1 MRVNIRRLAGNLG
14 VRPKQV
20 EAALR
25 LLQAGHTVPYLAYYA
40 RSRTGGLSET
50 ALRHIARY
58 LEEQKR
64 LAERKQSV
72 LKHIEG
78 QDRLTEELRES
89 ILRAE
94 DAPQLEEL
102 FFPFK
107 QAQET
112 LADQAHAQGLS
123 KLAEAVWTS
132 DPVAEHLPE
141 LLPTFVHPDAGLNT
155 AEDVLEG
162 VRHLLAERLAQLWS
176 WRRVGR
182 RVLRETAVLV
192 ARRHPELPEREG
204 QEFRDFFQFREP
216 IRRIRPYLLLTL
228 VRGERE
234 HALQLDIEFD
244 QEKVRQTL
252 LEHFPIREHRHLEL
266 IRSAADEAIELYL
279 IPALVGEL
287 RRKLHQR
294 AEDYAAEVIGESLRR
309 LALVRPMG
317 GYRVL
322 AIDPALRPGCRVA
335 VLDESGTVLECRLL
349 HLLGWSRSE
358 RTPHEQSKA
367 TPVESPPAEAHPVNS
382 ASGESDSADAQT
394 TEKANASA
402 SRGAD
407 GTYASAEIAGDSGGA
422 SETPATG
429 QAAHHEG
436 PAPAT
441 PASPSQ
447 ADSPSA
453 TQPVEIPA
461 ASVGMSEAST
471 DTARRLPGDV
481 EQLCELV
488 RRYEVQVIVIGN
500 NNHCREV
507 ERLVQ
512 NLIAERL
519 PEVQYSI
526 VPDLGAAQ
534 YAGAMLGREELPNLD
549 AGLRLAVSLGRRF
562 QDLLAELVK
571 VDVVSLAGLLNFF
584 DISVRR
590 AQEAVRHAL
599 ESLVNWVGV
608 DLNQASVSQ
617 LRYVAGL
624 NEHLARVLVDYRRT
638 AGPFRRREQLLQVP
652 GITPAIYRQSAA
664 FLRIAAGNEPLD
676 STWLHPDQYDLAR
689 RLLQTLGFTPEA
701 VREPFRRRE
710 LRQALSQADV
720 NRLAE
725 ELDSSALVL
734 REVMSHL
741 AAAGRDPRWSL
752 PEPILRTRTRPLSE
766 LRVGEQYTG
775 LVVKLLD
782 FGAFV
787 DIGAEETGLVH
798 RSRMGRSKLHSPR
811 EVLTVGEVVTV
822 WVVQVDAAQKR
833 IALSLVPPTARRRR
847 SVRRR
852 RVVKPS
858 PPVTMVVQPPPG
870 RTVSTTPAAEATPIP
885 SPTAPVSASESVV
898 SAPAVE
904 PAPAP
909 LPIHP
914 GGLTSAAPAVSVPGP
929 AVASVASSSETTP
942 STVTAPL
949 AGERAAP
956 APTPPAITAQT
967 QTPTVAEPK
976 PPRKP
981 EPKPSLR
988 AVREPPALSPELLSG
1003 KRELRTF
1010 AELKAFFEARQR
1022 LRASSASATEQA
1034 PANPTP
1040 HNAEP

>member
-14 VRPKQV
+14 VRPIQV
-20 EAALR
+20 RAALR

-40 RSRTGGLSET
+40 RSRTGGLSEM

-78 QDRLTEELRES
+78 QDCLTEELRES
-89 ILRAE
+89 ILLAE

-107 QAQET
+107 QPQET
-112 LADQAHAQGLS
+112 PADQAHAQGLS
-123 KLAEAVWTS
+123 KLAEAVWTN
-132 DPVAEHLPE
+132 DPVAEHLPD
-141 LLPTFVHPDAGLNT
+141 LLPTFVNPDIGLNT
-155 AEDVLEG
+155 PEDVLEG
-162 VRHLLAERLAQLWS
+162 VRHLLAERLAQLWR

-192 ARRHPELPEREG
+192 ARRHPQLPEREG

-234 HALQLDIEFD
+234 HVLQLDIEFD

-309 LALVRPMG
+309 LALVRLMP

-358 RTPHEQSKA
+358 RTQREQSKA
-367 TPVESPPAEAHPVNS
+367 TPVEARQAQAHHAVSS
-382 ASGESDSADAQT
+382 ANGDSGSADAQT
-394 TEKANASA
+394 AGNANVSPSRGSDGTHSSAASA
-402 SRGAD
+402 AN
-407 GTYASAEIAGDSGGA
+407 SGGA
-422 SETPATG
+422 SERPATG
-429 QAAHHEG
+429 QEVNQEG
-436 PAPAT
+436 HAPPT
-441 PASPSQ
+441 SASPSQ
-447 ADSPSA
+447 ADSQSA

-461 ASVGMSEAST
+461 AHVSEAST
-471 DTARRLPGDV
+471 DTARTLPGDV

-488 RRYEVQVIVIGN
+488 RRHEVQVIVIGN

-507 ERLVQ
+507 ERLVRD
-512 NLIAERL
+512 LIAERL
-519 PEVQYSI
+519 PDVQYSI
-526 VPDLGAAQ
+526 VTDLGAAQ
-534 YAGAMLGREELPNLD
+534 YAGGMLGREELPNLD

-664 FLRIAAGNEPLD
+664 FLRIADGDEPLD

-689 RLLQTLGFTPEA
+689 RLLQALGFSPDA

-710 LRQALSQADV
+710 LRRILSQADV

-725 ELDSSALVL
+725 ELDCSALAL
-734 REVMSHL
+734 REVMNHL
-741 AAAGRDPRWSL
+741 AAAGRDPRWL
-752 PEPILRTRTRPLSE
+752 FPEPILRTRTRPLSE

-798 RSRMGRSKLHSPR
+798 RSRMGRSKFHSPR

-833 IALSLVPPTARRRR
+833 IALSLVPPMAGRRR

-852 RVVKPS
+852 RAVKPS
-858 PPVTMVVQPPPG
+858 PPVTMAVQSPAG
-870 RTVSTTPAAEATPIP
+870 RTVSTTPAAEATTTP
-885 SPTAPVSASESVV
+885 SPTAPVRPSESVE

-914 GGLTSAAPAVSVPGP
+914 GELTPAAPAVAAPGLV
-929 AVASVASSSETTP
+929 VASVASSETSP
-942 STVTAPL
+942 STVAAPL
-949 AGERAAP
+949 ASERAAP
-956 APTPPAITAQT
+956 AATPPAVTAET
-967 QTPTVAEPK
+967 QTLTDSGPK

-981 EPKPSLR
+981 KPKPPLR
-988 AVREPPALSPELLSG
+988 AVHEPPAPSPGILSG

-1022 LRASSASATEQA
+1022 LRASSPSATEQA

-1040 HNAEP
+1040 HNAES